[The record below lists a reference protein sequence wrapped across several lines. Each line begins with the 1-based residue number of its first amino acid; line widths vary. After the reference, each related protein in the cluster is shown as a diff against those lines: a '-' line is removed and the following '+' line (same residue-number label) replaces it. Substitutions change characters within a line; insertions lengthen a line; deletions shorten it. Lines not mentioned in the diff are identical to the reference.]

1 MKLKNCLIVFALFMV
16 LLCGITAI
24 GAASDDA
31 VVSDVNASDDSVSL
45 VDGEEAVAADNE
57 SSAVNVPEENNEV
70 EQSFNDTDDVLTAA
84 SVSKTNKTN
93 LKVTTAKNLVKKGN
107 TYYMYLRDSKSKAV
121 ANKKLSVKYNGKTYT
136 KTTDKNGRFGIKI
149 SLSKSSTSLNITY
162 KGDKQYN
169 PLSKL
174 LTVYIVKSMPL
185 TIGNSKLLTNGYLRI
200 YLHGSK
206 KAISKKTVRITV
218 GGKTFKRNTTSEGF
232 IVMKPKLAVKTYKV
246 VVKYGK
252 YSISK
257 KVKCVKGKI
266 KDPLK
271 TSIPLIKGVPDID
284 VMPAKYV
291 MGDNSATYTL
301 KKVQYQET
309 IKRDSYCLFVYG
321 KLSKYT
327 FFKTKASPKVYHI
340 LKRTKWNVI
349 EQALN
354 IKLVKKNRYSY
365 WPKSITVSL
374 KGKSFTYS
382 EVRDVQN
389 TEVTCGPT
397 SASVCSQV
405 LKKYKSEKFFQ
416 IKAHVTSGV
425 NVDVLKSAID
435 RNGFKSSYYY
445 SVDHGVKQLKKGGA
459 ALIAFLPNH
468 YVSIIDV
475 SKDGKKVLVSNSY
488 GKYNVGGNSRV
499 PTKWV
504 SLKYFKSKFAGVG
517 LVVKLNYK
525 LSKKDKKIVKN
536 YYKSMGTKFPRQ
548 NTKERIPNT

>member
-1 MKLKNCLIVFALFMV
+1 MNFKNYIVLFALFLV
-16 LLCGITAI
+16 FVGCISAVS
-24 GAASDDA
+24 AASNDTADTL
-31 VVSDVNASDDSVSL
+31 SETDNVSL
-45 VDGEEAVAADNE
+45 ADDGKDILNAQEETNEIEQQSDNGT
-57 SSAVNVPEENNEV
+57 EEI
-70 EQSFNDTDDVLTAA
+70 LTADA
-84 SVSKTNKTN
+84 SSQSVVKEN
-93 LKVTTAKNLVKKGN
+93 LKVTASANVVKKGN
-107 TYYMYLRDSKSKAV
+107 NYNMYLRDSNGKAV
-121 ANKKLSVKYNGKTYT
+121 ANKKLNIKYNGKTYS
-136 KTTDKNGRFGIKI
+136 KTTDSNGRFTIKI
-149 SLSKSSTSLNITY
+149 SLSKSSTALNITF

-169 PLSKL
+169 AFSKM
-174 LTVYIVKSMPL
+174 LTVYIVKSMPV
-185 TIGNSKLLTNGYLRI
+185 TIGNSKILTNGYLRI

-206 KAISKKTVRITV
+206 KSISKKTVVITV
-218 GGKTFKRNTTSEGF
+218 GGKTFTRNTTPEG
-232 IVMKPKLAVKTYKV
+232 VVVLKPNLEAKRYTVT
-246 VVKYGK
+246 VKYGK

-257 KVKCVKGKI
+257 RLNCIEGKV

-271 TSIPLIKGVPDID
+271 TSIPLVKGVPDID

-291 MGDNSATYTL
+291 MGDNDGQYTL
-301 KKVQYQET
+301 KKSQYQET
-309 IKRDSYCLFVYG
+309 IKRDSYCLFL
-321 KLSKYT
+321 KQRLSKFT
-327 FFKTKASPKVYHI
+327 IFKTKDCPDTYHI
-340 LKRTKWNVI
+340 LKRAKWNVI
-349 EQALN
+349 ERALN

-374 KGKSFTYS
+374 KGKSYTYS

-405 LKKYKSEKFFQ
+405 LKKYRSEKFFQ

-425 NVDVLKSAID
+425 NVDVLKRAID
-435 RNGFKSSYYY
+435 KNGFKSSYYY
-445 SVDHGVKQLKKGGA
+445 YVDDGIKQLKKGGA

-475 SKDGKKVLVSNSY
+475 SKNGKKVLVSNSY
-488 GKYNVGGNSRV
+488 GKYNVGGDSRV

-525 LSKKDKKIVKN
+525 LSKKDKKQVSN
-536 YYKSMGTKFPRQ
+536 YYSSMGTKWVRQ